1 MKQRRMQNTITL
13 LGKQHAL
20 RPLHVSSNKEAKK
33 KKKKGFKIQAG
44 LTNEPSKQIL
54 Y

>member
-33 KKKKGFKIQAG
+33 KKKDFKIQAG
-44 LTNEPSKQIL
+44 LANEPSKQIL